1 MAGDSSGQRPF
12 KPGSGKKKKR
22 RKNEPQPHK
31 YVHQPRRESQT
42 EQTPAS
48 QNVQIQNFQETANS
62 ILCPTRQKR
71 RDALEVTANI
81 QRKKQ
86 RNIPES
92 SGIDSESS
100 DAENEETLEGLT
112 PDQLLARLKRV
123 QNRAASFSTL
133 VDKAE
138 NKAMDLQ
145 TQLEDMTAQKEG
157 FKDKLLASDTAFIEQ
172 RALTQAALETQSR
185 LLGETHSLKLTIEQ
199 LTSGEPRSSHIPE
212 HSLEQIVDSPP
223 QDTEARKFSENMVK
237 GGQPTKSD
245 SDSDSDDSNAK
256 SDHIRSR
263 HIRVPPLHQWGGGNG
278 SEEESVRIFLPRLA
292 QYLEAQGISQNKLHQ
307 HVGPFLKGKAFELWA
322 LQCQTYISSDTPVTW
337 DLFAKFMT
345 KTFGAIAPERQA
357 RLKYDKLTQQGSVF
371 SYITETKKLVQL
383 MRPMKMICPGEA
395 EIISH
400 FVDKAKPNLQ
410 IWLTTRCL
418 PDYWADSEQLFDE
431 AIMFAT
437 NLASNPT
444 TSKSAH
450 PIAHRAPPTSHR
462 AFGSLRSMGPRPN
475 NTHRGRSSSTG
486 GMRHR

>member
-1 MAGDSSGQRPF
+1 VRV
-12 KPGSGKKKKR
+12 K
-22 RKNEPQPHK
+22 
-31 YVHQPRRESQT
+31 T

-48 QNVQIQNFQETANS
+48 QNVQIQDFQETANP

-81 QRKKQ
+81 QRKRQ
-86 RNIPES
+86 RNIQDRHGDISTLRVPPNSAISES
-92 SGIDSESS
+92 SDIDSESS
-100 DAENEETLEGLT
+100 DAENEKTLEGLT

-145 TQLEDMTAQKEG
+145 TMTAQKEG

-223 QDTEARKFSENMVK
+223 QDTEARQSSENVVE
-237 GGQPTKSD
+237 GGPTKSD

-263 HIRVPPLHQWGGGNG
+263 HIRVPPLHQWGGSNG
-278 SEEESVRIFLPRLA
+278 IEEKSVRIFLPRLA

-322 LQCQTYISSDTPVTW
+322 LQCQTYISSDTPATW

-383 MRPMKMICPGEA
+383 MRPMIMICPGEA

-400 FVDKAKPNLQ
+400 FVDKA
-410 IWLTTRCL
+410 
-418 PDYWADSEQLFDE
+418 
-431 AIMFAT
+431 
-437 NLASNPT
+437 
-444 TSKSAH
+444 
-450 PIAHRAPPTSHR
+450 
-462 AFGSLRSMGPRPN
+462 
-475 NTHRGRSSSTG
+475 
-486 GMRHR
+486 